1 MKRREFLA
9 TVVALAATHTSMLGE
24 LDNFLPSTPPDATL
38 AAFNR
43 TLEWLANNGWLRMLA
58 DVAGAPEIAPIR
70 AVGYDSVLTQGF
82 TASQLS
88 LIKGRAGFSD
98 FGGNALVVPGKPAM
112 SLLYFALAS
121 PRVLLPD
128 EGRPDH
134 AKYPGL
140 GQIESVENYIYALA
154 PAIALDLK
162 RHVLAV
168 FAYEFRLKEK
178 TPHNAHAD
186 MVYARTG
193 ISRVGSDAAVWNPVE
208 RRYTNAVANAGTK
221 QQSAVVPARYGLFLA
236 EAVTHEKNGADFG
249 RIGCPNK
256 EHKAVFLLP
265 VRKIISCD
273 ALLGGASLSFA
284 ETHRDEKL
292 ARLFDALHRR
302 DPNMRMPAPF
312 ELTRA
317 PFYRQNAS
325 NTRGDS
331 RLNQH
336 NLAENEELVNLTQ
349 AGSSVLLIPRP
360 GPLVR
365 PAVQN
370 LPNGPERARFFVPPG
385 TAGDYGNR
393 FYSTLYLSENPR
405 REEIDETLS
414 APSSQHSGRHLTS
427 YRAPKNG
434 PEFVNIRHEYIA
446 KDRIIHLG
454 PGEQGWENRI
464 ETGGYQAALFLDG
477 LCDGCVQAE
486 LLDVKPSA
494 DVQSWQLLSQHI
506 LPAFSIVSAPDFFSQ
521 VDPIDLDVAELNG
534 GYVEGGTE
542 VVSGTR
548 VRANPFHQLP
558 GKSSSNAFPF
568 TSLRGSRPS
577 KTEQIELDST
587 LTITAVISASAAGAA
602 QRDFCM
608 NDRRDPHQAPSTN
621 TLPDAS
627 SNVFA
632 PGWDMTYSD
641 VSKPAG
647 TLEDGADKQ
656 NSFYFASFG
665 LGSPFPED
673 MKLCAAANGMWA
685 SLSPDAARTFY
696 GKLEPVRLS
705 MSSHDMGRNSTML
718 PLLDPE
724 IGQHKASPAP
734 HETRGW
740 DGEQG
745 PFLAVSKTPPHGLQV
760 NYTDIGRSD
769 YVVNARNGQMD
780 MQSLQGLSVKESRQ
794 RMSSMIQ
801 TLRSLPE
808 PYQPRWSKLWLISAE
823 AVEDWN
829 RGAEGIGIPIDLA
842 GTPNR
847 DWATICKESA
857 GTGRGYLYIFGRM
870 TSPSRT
876 NADPDDPVRFVDDL
890 DRVYVCQAVRADDM
904 RDPKPQDLH
913 AWIIHWTMLEA
924 PGTLPQR
931 WTRSR
936 PA

>member
-9 TVVALAATHTSMLGE
+9 TVVALAATHTTVLGE
-24 LDNFLPSTPPDATL
+24 LNNFLPSIPPDVTL

-58 DVAGAPEIAPIR
+58 DVAGVPEIAAIR
-70 AVGYDSVLTQGF
+70 APGDGPVLTQGF
-82 TASQLS
+82 TPSQLS
-88 LIKGRAGFSD
+88 LIKSKAGFSD
-98 FGGNALVVPGKPAM
+98 FGGNALLVPGKPAM
-112 SLLYFALAS
+112 SLLYFALAN

-193 ISRVGSDAAVWNPVE
+193 ISRVGSDPAVWNPVE

-236 EAVTHEKNGADFG
+236 EAVTHEQNAAEFG
-249 RIGCPNK
+249 RIGCPPK
-256 EHKAVFLLP
+256 EYEAVFLLP
-265 VRKIISCD
+265 VRKIIDGD

-302 DPNMRMPAPF
+302 DRNMRMPAPF

-325 NTRGDS
+325 TTRGDS
-331 RLNQH
+331 RLKQH
-336 NLAENEELVNLTQ
+336 NLAENEDLVNLAR

-370 LPNGPERARFFVPPG
+370 FASGPERARFVVPPG

-393 FYSTLYLSENPR
+393 FYSTLYLADKPR
-405 REEIDETLS
+405 KEEIDEILS
-414 APSSQHSGRHLTS
+414 ASALKHNGLHLTPH
-427 YRAPKNG
+427 RAPKNG
-434 PEFVNIRHEYIA
+434 PEFVNIRHQYSANDKIT
-446 KDRIIHLG
+446 HLG
-454 PGEQGWENRI
+454 PGVPGWETTI
-464 ETGGYQAALFLDG
+464 AKGGYEAALFLDG

-486 LLDVKPSA
+486 LLHVQPSIDVH
-494 DVQSWQLLSQHI
+494 SWKVLSEHI

-521 VDPIDLDVAELNG
+521 VDPIDLDVAELDL

-542 VVSGTR
+542 VVSGAR
-548 VRANPFHQLP
+548 VRANPFHKLP
-558 GKSSSNAFPF
+558 GGSDDAFPF
-568 TSLRGSRPS
+568 TSLRGDEPS
-577 KTEQIELDST
+577 ETEHIEFDSS
-587 LTITAVISASAAGAA
+587 LTITAVISASAAGAE
-602 QRDFCM
+602 QHDFCM
-608 NDRRDPHQAPSTN
+608 NDPRDPHQAPSTN

-632 PGWDMTYSD
+632 PGWDITYST
-641 VSKPAG
+641 VSEPAG
-647 TLEDGADKQ
+647 TLPHRDKKQ
-656 NSFYFASFG
+656 TFYYASFG

-696 GKLEPVRLS
+696 GRLEPIRLTR
-705 MSSHDMGRNSTML
+705 HKKDKGRNSTVL
-718 PLLDPE
+718 PLLDTE
-724 IGQHKASPAP
+724 IGQHAASPAP

-745 PFLAVSKTPPHGLQV
+745 PFLAVSNCTPHRLQV
-760 NYTDIGRSD
+760 NYTDISRSD
-769 YVVNARNGQMD
+769 YVVNACNAKMN
-780 MQSLQGLSVKESRQ
+780 MQSLQTLSVGESRQ
-794 RMSSMIQ
+794 RMYSMVQ
-801 TLRSLPE
+801 SLRSLPE
-808 PYQPRWSKLWLISAE
+808 PYQPRRSKLWLISVE
-823 AVEDWN
+823 VVEDWS

-842 GTPNR
+842 GTHNR
-847 DWATICKESA
+847 EWATICKETA
-857 GTGRGYLYIFGRM
+857 GTGRGYLYIFGKLA
-870 TSPSRT
+870 SQSQK
-876 NADPDDPVRFVDDL
+876 NADTGDPVRVVDDL
-890 DRVYVCQAVRADDM
+890 DRVYVCQAVRAGDL
-904 RDPKPQDLH
+904 RDPKPQDAN
-913 AWIIHWTMLEA
+913 AWIIHWTMMEV
-924 PGTLPQR
+924 PGTLPQL
-931 WTRSR
+931 WTRSG